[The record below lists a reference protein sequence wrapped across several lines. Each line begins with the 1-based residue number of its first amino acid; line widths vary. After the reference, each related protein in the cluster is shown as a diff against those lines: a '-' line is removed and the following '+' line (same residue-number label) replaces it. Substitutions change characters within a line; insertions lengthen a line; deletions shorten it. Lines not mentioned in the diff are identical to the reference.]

1 VRCSSCEPLL
11 DGYLETTLRPAQSRQ
26 VAAHLRTCSGC
37 AALFGELRVIDAL
50 LHTASPP
57 AAFDPGFT
65 AGVLEA
71 AESAAGPPRL
81 IPRRLPF
88 WVSLLVYLGVAWIA
102 AAFAFARRH
111 DLQSPLAAL
120 WQMQVHGLA
129 TFAAVVRTLAPA
141 TPFAA
146 AAVTAVLIV
155 DLLLLCAM
163 FYGYR
168 HLRPRLAGY
177 LAKGPR
183 P

>member
-1 VRCSSCEPLL
+1 MRCSSCEPLL
-11 DGYLETTLRPAQSRQ
+11 DSYLEATLRPAQSRQ
-26 VAAHLRTCSGC
+26 VSAHLQDCNIC
-37 AALFGELRVIDAL
+37 VALLSELRVIDAL

-57 AAFDPGFT
+57 ARFDASFT

-71 AESAAGPPRL
+71 AQAGGAP
-81 IPRRLPF
+81 IVRRRNALWP
-88 WVSLLVYLGVAWIA
+88 SLLVYLGAAWVTA
-102 AAFAFARRH
+102 AIVFMWRH
-111 DLQSPLAAL
+111 DLGLPLAGI
-120 WQMQVHGLA
+120 WQMQAHG
-129 TFAAVVRTLAPA
+129 FAAFSAVVRTVAPA

-168 HLRPRLAGY
+168 HLRPRLAVY
-177 LAKGPR
+177 LARGPR